1 MLLKC
6 YSGTNNAIP
15 FDDVWVDVTCVIY
28 LGIEMKVAQKT
39 VILDYQEEQGFGHIQ
54 VVYWDSCVTLQE
66 MNVYT
71 QTGWLVV

>member
-1 MLLKC
+1 
-6 YSGTNNAIP
+6 
-15 FDDVWVDVTCVIY
+15 
-28 LGIEMKVAQKT
+28 MKVAQKT